1 MAEPFGKCVSCGV
14 LLSSESRG
22 RWGTAWCAKCDKI
35 RIEQISGQLKEIA
48 ACFPNKNEAQAVTDQ
63 KATCPKCNEPWDG
76 CYCSSCFY
84 RLTPAGQIREL
95 HNQLAA
101 KDKRIADLTA
111 ELRNATASIWDR
123 MAELGKAHDT
133 IKSLTRE
140 RDEAQVEAK
149 PVAPTAVPSAFDTD
163 LREYVRVITQEDV
176 GNLCINVSDGR
187 RLLVEIDRLNK
198 LVADLTNS
206 LKETREALVNRDETC
221 DRLIR
226 EHTEAIAACA
236 GLTYQ
241 RDQYHA
247 AVGFLLDGLDSN
259 LDDKGGL
266 TSAEWDVIIAKSR
279 KLADEGSEPNPG
291 QPLLADYDRLRR
303 LEAAV
308 VNREFVWQCPCTDC
322 EDTTDCQDAI
332 CAALLAAMKGE

>member
-1 MAEPFGKCVSCGV
+1 V
-14 LLSSESRG
+14 
-22 RWGTAWCAKCDKI
+22 WCAKCDKI
-35 RIEQISGQLKEIA
+35 RIKQISGQLKGIA

-140 RDEAQVEAK
+140 RDEAQAEAK
-149 PVAPTAVPSAFDTD
+149 LVAPTAVPSAFDTD

-187 RLLVEIDRLNK
+187 RLLDEIDRLAESLEK
-198 LVADLTNS
+198 AELDREGTIEVAVEQR
-206 LKETREALVNRDETC
+206 KRAEAAEAERE
-221 DRLIR
+221 
-226 EHTEAIAACA
+226 EAQAACA

-279 KLADEGSEPNPG
+279 KLSDEGSEPNPS
-291 QPLLADYDRLRR
+291 QPLLDEIDRLRR
-303 LEAAV
+303 LEVAV
-308 VNREFVWQCPCTDC
+308 KDDGLAGRVAVASGNKCFPTPRCTIEIYRD
-322 EDTTDCQDAI
+322 
-332 CAALLAAMKGE
+332 ALLAAMKGE

>member
-1 MAEPFGKCVSCGV
+1 MAEPVGKCVMCGV
-14 LLSSESRG
+14 LLSSENRG

-35 RIEQISGQLKEIA
+35 RIKQISGQLKEIA

-101 KDKRIADLTA
+101 KDKRIGDLTV

-140 RDEAQVEAK
+140 RDEAQAEAK
-149 PVAPTAVPSAFDTD
+149 LVAPTAIPPAPVFDTD

-187 RLLVEIDRLNK
+187 RLLVEIDRL
-198 LVADLTNS
+198 
-206 LKETREALVNRDETC
+206 
-221 DRLIR
+221 
-226 EHTEAIAACA
+226 
-236 GLTYQ
+236 
-241 RDQYHA
+241 
-247 AVGFLLDGLDSN
+247 
-259 LDDKGGL
+259 
-266 TSAEWDVIIAKSR
+266 
-279 KLADEGSEPNPG
+279 
-291 QPLLADYDRLRR
+291 RR

-308 VNREFVWQCPCTDC
+308 EDDGLAGRVAVASGNKCFPTPRCTIEIYRD
-322 EDTTDCQDAI
+322 
-332 CAALLAAMKGE
+332 ALLAAIPEVWKGD